1 MALDRSPSRRGGSVV
16 RRQRRLAASPP
27 SSEGSKCRSC
37 CRKFAAFLFSHVG
50 LCALVVGYSV
60 LGAFAFRALEGPYE
74 VRKASQVRA
83 LREQTVSRLWDV
95 TAALNVL
102 YKDNWTAAVNEHI
115 REFQLRL
122 VAAVKDG
129 YDGKESG
136 REQQWSFS
144 GAFLYSLTVITTIGY
159 GNIAPKT
166 NWGKIVTILYAIV
179 GIPLMLLYLTNI
191 GDILAKA
198 FKYVYRRLCSCDH
211 RGADSS
217 SRRAQAASYYGS
229 STRRAAGGAHC
240 RVNHIALEDGLLT
253 GEAINGFAAPDRI
266 GQDAKLDA
274 YVDPFLDDLEERPR
288 VTVPILLCMT
298 IIGGYICG
306 GAVLF
311 SVWEEWNYLDGSY
324 FCFVTLSTIGFG
336 DLVPGDTVVSDSG
349 SQEKLVICSLYLLV
363 GLALIAMCFNLVQE
377 EVVHKLRALGRRLG
391 VVSDSDVDSDSE

>member
-1 MALDRSPSRRGGSVV
+1 MA
-16 RRQRRLAASPP
+16 PP
-27 SSEGSKCRSC
+27 PPENRCKSC
-37 CRKFAAFLFSHVG
+37 CRKFTAFLFSHVG

-60 LGAFAFRALEGPYE
+60 LGAFAFRALEAPYE

-83 LREQTVSRLWDV
+83 LREQTVGRLWEV

-115 REFQLRL
+115 RYFQLRL

-166 NWGKIVTILYAIV
+166 NWGKIVTIVYAIV

-198 FKYVYRRLCSCDH
+198 FKYVYGRLCHCEH
-211 RGADSS
+211 RGADFSG
-217 SRRAQAASYYGS
+217 RRIEGASYYNGS
-229 STRRAAGGAHC
+229 WSASPLGRSLRREHWT
-240 RVNHIALEDGLLT
+240 VNHTALEDGD
-253 GEAINGFAAPDRI
+253 AINGFAAA
-266 GQDAKLDA
+266 GQTRGGAQREEPSADE
-274 YVDPFLDDLEERPR
+274 EERAR
-288 VTVPILLCMT
+288 VTVPIVLCMT

-311 SVWEEWNYLDGSY
+311 AVWEEWNYLDGSY

-377 EVVHKLRALGRRLG
+377 EVVHNLRALGRRLG
-391 VVSDSDVDSDSE
+391 VVSDIDSDSE